1 MTQRTTDITVGLFML
16 AGLAALLFLALQVS
30 GLSPKSAQS
39 TYTIYADLTTLVALR
54 PGAEFPWRA

>member
-39 TYTIYADLTTLVALR
+39 TYTIYADFNDTGGKSVV
-54 PGAEFPWRA
+54 